1 MRTRKFY
8 YVYELDSFYT
18 TGNKLLD
25 VLLTFYIFIRKKINL
40 PYVYNSPKFHRIKD
54 LKKWDLIKK
63 DTRIIF
69 GKIRPCGISVY
80 METEIS

>member
-54 LKKWDLIKK
+54 LKKWDLAKK
-63 DTRIIF
+63 VTRIIF
-69 GKIRPCGISVY
+69 GKIRPCGISDY

>member
-8 YVYELDSFYT
+8 SVYALDSFYT

-54 LKKWDLIKK
+54 LKKWDLTKK

>member
-40 PYVYNSPKFHRIKD
+40 PYIYESPRFHKIKD
-54 LKKWDLIKK
+54 LKKWDLIKRE
-63 DTRIIF
+63 TSSMF

-80 METEIS
+80 METEIT